1 MSPVKQADV
10 KAGAG
15 VVAKKEA
22 SQWCDVG
29 IMKGTTCVVSYYH
42 LTSDMAQGNGE
53 VNYYITFLGN
63 SIAVCSSTDYCLVEL
78 YLSVDC
84 LVVLISR
91 TQQGWKKS

>member
-1 MSPVKQADV
+1 MSPVKPADA

-15 VVAKKEA
+15 VLAKKDA

-53 VNYYITFLGN
+53 VSYT
-63 SIAVCSSTDYCLVEL
+63 SHTV
-78 YLSVDC
+78 C
-84 LVVLISR
+84 LVVLCYV
-91 TQQGWKKS
+91 KSVPDIVVVIK

>member
-1 MSPVKQADV
+1 MSPVKPADA

-15 VVAKKEA
+15 AVPKKDA

-53 VNYYITFLGN
+53 V
-63 SIAVCSSTDYCLVEL
+63 S
-78 YLSVDC
+78 
-84 LVVLISR
+84 
-91 TQQGWKKS
+91 